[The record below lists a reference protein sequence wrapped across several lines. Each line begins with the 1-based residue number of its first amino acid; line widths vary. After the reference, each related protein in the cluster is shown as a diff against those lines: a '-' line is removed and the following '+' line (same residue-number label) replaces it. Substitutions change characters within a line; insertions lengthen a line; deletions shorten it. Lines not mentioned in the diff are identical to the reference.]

1 MMFSMLCVVAL
12 KRVTETAERSLACRC
27 TNHVSFSLQCSFTW
41 WQREPF
47 KVQQT
52 GDCFSVWTWMLCF
65 INAKFLVLIKTW
77 RFMDT
82 WAAFVLSALG
92 NKRVVKSENH
102 FCCFYMLGHEN
113 WEKEQFTRV
122 KNTHT
127 RAHTCTCAHTHV
139 QKPAAWIWHRS
150 SSEARWFQTKLHHV
164 FGSCEHEL
172 GVSLDLW
179 VLPSVH
185 TATKH
190 QRFGGKVYFVTVTW
204 HRVTIGLTGVWRT
217 VVRRESLWWRLLLDT
232 GPKLN
237 HVSVTVGGYGEG
249 KWFLTMGSGGG
260 KKDLYSYRSA
270 TLLCT
275 ESITITTP

>member
-1 MMFSMLCVVAL
+1 MSWLWQ
-12 KRVTETAERSLACRC
+12 RVTETAERSLARRC

-113 WEKEQFTRV
+113 WEKEQFTGV
-122 KNTHT
+122 KNIHT
-127 RAHTCTCAHTHV
+127 RAETCCMNLTPFARLRFADFKQSSITFL
-139 QKPAAWIWHRS
+139 AAVNISSVFRWICGCFPPSTQQQNIRDLGERFTLSLWRDTGWPDHR
-150 SSEARWFQTKLHHV
+150 FD
-164 FGSCEHEL
+164 G
-172 GVSLDLW
+172 
-179 VLPSVH
+179 
-185 TATKH
+185 
-190 QRFGGKVYFVTVTW
+190 
-204 HRVTIGLTGVWRT
+204 RVEDCGTEG
-217 VVRRESLWWRLLLDT
+217 ESLWWRLLLDT

-249 KWFLTMGSGGG
+249 KWFLTMGE
-260 KKDLYSYRSA
+260 KDLYS
-270 TLLCT
+270 
-275 ESITITTP
+275 